1 MTGIIETEKE
11 YNEALQQ
18 AEVLLDTDPDSK
30 EGRELKLLLLL
41 IEKYEDEHF
50 PIDGPD
56 PIEAI
61 KIRMEDLGLKNKD
74 LVRSIGDKGT
84 VSKVLNYKTSLSLKM
99 IRNLSKQLSIP
110 ADVLIREPTQ
120 TIQ

>member
-1 MTGIIETEKE
+1 MVGIIDTEKQ
-11 YNEALQQ
+11 YHEALHLV
-18 AEVLLDTDPDSK
+18 ERLLDAHPDSK
-30 EGRELKLLLLL
+30 EGKELRLLLLV

-50 PIDGPD
+50 SIDSPN

-74 LVRSIGDKGT
+74 LVKSIGDKGT

-110 ADVLIREPTQ
+110 ADVLIKESTPAV
-120 TIQ
+120 